1 MRILCAVKRVVDY
14 AAKIR
19 VNAAQTN
26 VDTSSVKMSM
36 NPFCEI
42 ALEEALRLKEAGIAT
57 EVVAVTV
64 GPDAAKDTLRTA
76 MAMGADHAVH
86 VVHESA
92 GAGAGAL
99 PPLAVARV
107 LSAVVDHAGPFGM
120 VLAGK
125 QAIDGD
131 NNQTGQ
137 MLAALRGWP
146 QATFASSVSVTDG
159 GTHAVVT
166 REVDAGLETV
176 KVPLPAVVTTDLRL
190 NEPRYAKLP
199 MILKARKREIET
211 LSAETL
217 NVKDHVDRDQG
228 KLHVRKV
235 SEPPARAGGVK
246 TKDMDEFINMLGEKG
261 VL

>member
-1 MRILCAVKRVVDY
+1 
-14 AAKIR
+14 
-19 VNAAQTN
+19 
-26 VDTSSVKMSM
+26 
-36 NPFCEI
+36 
-42 ALEEALRLKEAGIAT
+42 
-57 EVVAVTV
+57 
-64 GPDAAKDTLRTA
+64 

-159 GTHAVVT
+159 GTGRSGST
-166 REVDAGLETV
+166 
-176 KVPLPAVVTTDLRL
+176 PW
-190 NEPRYAKLP
+190 
-199 MILKARKREIET
+199 
-211 LSAETL
+211 
-217 NVKDHVDRDQG
+217 
-228 KLHVRKV
+228 
-235 SEPPARAGGVK
+235 PPAASPTLVSATSRTCSVA
-246 TKDMDEFINMLGEKG
+246 LGLHG
-261 VL
+261 HQDTRPH